1 VFDRY
6 RDGSGGFTL
15 ITRTPHNAVQ
25 LIYGLKTE
33 DDEIF
38 PTHGWV
44 TQVFLGRDI
53 ATGGLLLA
61 GGEVRG
67 TWTLGTDSFLTM
79 QFRNE
84 PIIELRASYQ
94 DEPNISLTYSHSLSF
109 MHDSSR
115 RGRWYIGP
123 GLTRYGFSASGS
135 RLYEAGV
142 RAGVRFETKSFGIV
156 SFYAVIDVPHS
167 ARRD

>member
-1 VFDRY
+1 MN
-6 RDGSGGFTL
+6 TH
-15 ITRTPHNAVQ
+15 TPRNAAQ
-25 LIYGLKTE
+25 LVYGLITE
-33 DDEIF
+33 DDVNF

-53 ATGGLLLA
+53 TGGLLLA

-67 TWTLGTDSFLTM
+67 TWSIGNDSFLTM

-84 PIIELRASYQ
+84 PITELRASYL
-94 DEPNISLTYSHSLSF
+94 DEPNVSLSYSHSLSF
-109 MHDSSR
+109 MHDSSL

-123 GLTRYGFSASGS
+123 GLAWYGSTASGA

-142 RAGVRFETKSFGIV
+142 RGGVRFETKSFGIV
-156 SFYAVIDVPHS
+156 SFYAVVDAPHF